1 MKFARSARFAFVLFV
16 AGLVA
21 YIACAVVAQPS
32 GAAESKSPNNL
43 ALVATSSTSYV
54 SGHETIR
61 ALNDGNSPR
70 NSNDKR
76 RGAYGNW
83 PQSGLQWVEYDWPQ
97 PINTNRIEVYWF
109 DDRGGVRVPKAAR
122 LKYYNGADFVEVEKA
137 SGLGLAPN
145 QFNVMTFAEV
155 KTAKLRLEME
165 STGSSTGILEWRV
178 LDSGNSPNFAP
189 SVEAGVDRLV
199 VLSGKTYLRGTVKD
213 DGKPSGSPTV
223 SWSKESGPGEVT
235 FEKADAAVT
244 TAKFSAAG
252 DYVLRLTA
260 SDGQLSGSDTLRVTA
275 ELPPPARHLEPVTTK
290 TYQITSPLW
299 RAQAKKIMVNWIP
312 HCYTK
317 ISDPKV
323 REGGIDNFVQAGNK
337 LAGRPFT
344 RHVGAVFA
352 NAWVHNTVESMCVA
366 LMVDPQ
372 GDQEIIDAQE
382 AMRAVLDDWIPKILS
397 AQEPDGYLQTCY
409 TLGGQPRWTN
419 KADHEGYL
427 AGYFI
432 ESAIAH
438 YLMTNK
444 ADDRMYKAARKLAD
458 CWCDNIGP
466 APKRAWYEGHQELEQ
481 ALVRLSQFVDGQEGP
496 GKGRKYL
503 DLAKF
508 LMDSRRN
515 GQEYDQSHLPVVEQ
529 YEAVGHAVRAVYSY
543 SGMAGIAMETGDVD
557 YQSAVRSIW
566 SNIVN
571 KKYYVTGGVG
581 SGETSEGFGKD
592 YSLPNNA
599 YCESCSGCGELFLQH
614 KLNLTYHDAKYADL
628 YEETLY
634 NAILGDLDLEGKN
647 FTYTNA
653 LDSRGGRYPWHVCPC
668 CVGNIPR
675 TLLMLPTWMY
685 ATGEDGLYVNL
696 FIGSKVDV
704 EDVAGTRV
712 QMVQQTDYPYSDK
725 VAITVNPA
733 APKEFTLRIR
743 VPNRQPSGLYTST
756 PAVHGITSILIN
768 GAPATPTIERGY
780 AVISRTWKAGDRIEL
795 VLPLAVQRVKADEK
809 VAADVGRV
817 ALRYGPLVYNIES
830 VDQDVEQVLD
840 PSSAFSTEWK
850 GDLLGGVMV
859 VKGKFANGAALT
871 AVPNYARSNRGGRS
885 LVWIK
890 DR

>member
-1 MKFARSARFAFVLFV
+1 
-16 AGLVA
+16 
-21 YIACAVVAQPS
+21 
-32 GAAESKSPNNL
+32 
-43 ALVATSSTSYV
+43 
-54 SGHETIR
+54 
-61 ALNDGNSPR
+61 
-70 NSNDKR
+70 
-76 RGAYGNW
+76 
-83 PQSGLQWVEYDWPQ
+83 
-97 PINTNRIEVYWF
+97 
-109 DDRGGVRVPKAAR
+109 
-122 LKYYNGADFVEVEKA
+122 
-137 SGLGLAPN
+137 
-145 QFNVMTFAEV
+145 
-155 KTAKLRLEME
+155 
-165 STGSSTGILEWRV
+165 
-178 LDSGNSPNFAP
+178 
-189 SVEAGVDRLV
+189 
-199 VLSGKTYLRGTVKD
+199 
-213 DGKPSGSPTV
+213 
-223 SWSKESGPGEVT
+223 
-235 FEKADAAVT
+235 
-244 TAKFSAAG
+244 
-252 DYVLRLTA
+252 
-260 SDGQLSGSDTLRVTA
+260 
-275 ELPPPARHLEPVTTK
+275 
-290 TYQITSPLW
+290 
-299 RAQAKKIMVNWIP
+299 
-312 HCYTK
+312 
-317 ISDPKV
+317 
-323 REGGIDNFVQAGNK
+323 
-337 LAGRPFT
+337 
-344 RHVGAVFA
+344 VFA

-372 GDQEIIDAQE
+372 GDQEIIDAQK
-382 AMRAVLDDWIPKILS
+382 AIRAVLDDWIPKILS
-397 AQEPDGYLQTCY
+397 AQEPDGYLQTAY

-419 KADHEGYL
+419 KFDHEGYL

-438 YLMTNK
+438 YLMTSK

-458 CWCDNIGP
+458 CWCDNLGT

-481 ALVRLSQFVDGQEGP
+481 ALVRLAQFVDGDEGP

-515 GQEYDQSHLPVVEQ
+515 GEEYDQSHLPVVEQ

-543 SGMAGIAMETGDVD
+543 SGMAGIALETGDVD

-581 SGETSEGFGKD
+581 SGETAEGFGKD

-614 KLNLTYHDAKYADL
+614 KLSLTYHDAKYADL

-696 FIGSKVDV
+696 FIGSKIDV
-704 EDVAGTRV
+704 ENVAGTRV
-712 QMVQQTDYPYSDK
+712 QMVQETDYPWNGK

-733 APKEFTLRIR
+733 APKDFAVRIR
-743 VPNRQPSGLYTST
+743 VPNRQPSGLYSST
-756 PAVHGITSILIN
+756 PMVYGITSILVN
-768 GAPATPTIERGY
+768 GSPMTPTIERGY
-780 AVISRTWKAGDRIEL
+780 AVISRTWTAGDRIEL
-795 VLPLAVQRVKADEK
+795 VLPMAVQRVKADEK
-809 VAADVGRV
+809 VAADAGRV

-840 PSSAFSTEWK
+840 PSSALSTEWK
-850 GDLLGGVMV
+850 GGLLGGVMV
-859 VKGKFANGAALT
+859 LKGKFANGAALT